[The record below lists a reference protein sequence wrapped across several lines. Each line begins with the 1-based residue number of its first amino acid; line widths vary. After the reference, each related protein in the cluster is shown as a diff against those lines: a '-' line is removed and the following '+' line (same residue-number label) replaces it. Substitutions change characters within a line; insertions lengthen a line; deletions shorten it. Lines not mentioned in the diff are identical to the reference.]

1 MFLFKLV
8 LALVIIIGVL
18 VLVFRFQKQF
28 KGESGSGKRSGKEER
43 MGNTELEEF
52 VASYRRDKVAG
63 GTQATAPV
71 PVQQSQASAPQAVAA
86 VPPATTAAAWKSR
99 QTFLAG
105 GAKLGFLV
113 LKAGL
118 PDHHVFANTRLGE
131 VVEVPLGNAMVNL
144 RIDLLVCNKDLAI
157 VAAVDVPVGPEGDTP
172 MEREKEQ
179 RLRAAGIRY
188 FRFAPRALPKPGDVR
203 RVIYGE

>member
-1 MFLFKLV
+1 MFLLKLI
-8 LALVIIIGVL
+8 LALAITVGVL
-18 VLVFRFQKQF
+18 VLVFRVQKQI
-28 KGESGSGKRSGKEER
+28 KGESGPVKASGKEER

-52 VASYRRDKVAG
+52 IASYRRDKAVG
-63 GTQATAPV
+63 GTQPTASVSMQQPQASTPQPAVTAPPATAP
-71 PVQQSQASAPQAVAA
+71 AG
-86 VPPATTAAAWKSR
+86 WKSR
-99 QTFLAG
+99 QTFLSG
-105 GAKLGFLV
+105 GTKLGFLV

-118 PDHHVFANTRLGE
+118 PDHHVFAHTRLGE
-131 VVEVPLGNAMVNL
+131 VVEVPQGNTMVNL

-157 VAAVDVPVGPEGDTP
+157 VAAVDVPAGPEAETP